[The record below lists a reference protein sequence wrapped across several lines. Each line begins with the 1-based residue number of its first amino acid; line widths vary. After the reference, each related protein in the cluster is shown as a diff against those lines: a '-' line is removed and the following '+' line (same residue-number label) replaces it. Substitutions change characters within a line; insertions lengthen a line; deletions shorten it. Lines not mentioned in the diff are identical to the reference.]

1 MGAKTWMLMYAEGDP
16 AEILRSRPVL
26 DRVASE
32 ALLAQLF
39 PGKRYKAADDLT
51 LAQAC
56 PSGRNILVGCFP
68 GLSIVAADELAIDT
82 PSQLDQRFLDIAA
95 GRTVYLHIMYSVVD
109 WFAYA
114 IWKDGKWQRSLSVA
128 PDGGVLEELGERRPF
143 EAAYWAGAYPAIDPD
158 DDEPSTYPL
167 PFHPLDLG
175 EAALEALFG
184 YQLEGDNGP
193 SLLDPES
200 IPLMAFKPV
209 SWWRFW

>member
-16 AEILRSRPVL
+16 AAILRSRPAL
-26 DRVASE
+26 DRAASE

-39 PGKRYKAADDLT
+39 PGKRYR
-51 LAQAC
+51 LAEDASLAHAC
-56 PSGRNILVGCFP
+56 PSGRNVLVGCFP
-68 GLSIVAADELAIDT
+68 GLAIVAADELAIDQ
-82 PSQLDQRFLDIAA
+82 PSQLDQRFLDIAR
-95 GRTVYLHIMYSVVD
+95 GRTVYLHVMYSVVD

-114 IWKDGKWQRSLSVA
+114 IWKDGQWLRSLSVA
-128 PDGGVLEELGERRPF
+128 PEGGVIEDVGERRAF
-143 EAAYWAGAYPAIDPD
+143 EAPYWAGDYPAVDPD
-158 DDEPSTYPL
+158 DDEPDSYPL

-193 SLLDPES
+193 SLLDPAS

-209 SWWRFW
+209 SWWKFW